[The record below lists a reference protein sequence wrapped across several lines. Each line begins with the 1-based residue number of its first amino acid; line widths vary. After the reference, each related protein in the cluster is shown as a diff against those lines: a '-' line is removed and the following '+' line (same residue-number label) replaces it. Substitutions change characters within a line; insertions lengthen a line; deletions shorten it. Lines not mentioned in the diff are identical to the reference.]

1 MSLTASIKVSG
12 TTIDVKGIAV
22 IRKATGLPISEIR
35 ARVASGCPIVECP
48 PSDSNGIAEIVKLGQ
63 ELKSVGINTQA
74 HLGTHKMA
82 MEYFVNRL
90 RTEKDDIT
98 HQGREDMYEDEPW
111 WNLDLSQCEDEA

>member
-48 PSDSNGIAEIVKLGQ
+48 PSDSNGIAEIVK
-63 ELKSVGINTQA
+63 
-74 HLGTHKMA
+74 MA

-90 RTEKDDIT
+90 RTEKDDIM